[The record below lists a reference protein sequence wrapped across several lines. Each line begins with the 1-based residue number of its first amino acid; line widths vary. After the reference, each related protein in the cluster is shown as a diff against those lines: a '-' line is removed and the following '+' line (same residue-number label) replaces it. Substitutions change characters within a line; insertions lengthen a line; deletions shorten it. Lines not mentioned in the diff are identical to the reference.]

1 MFHFRTWSA
10 TTLEQMKRQSTPY
23 IYIYIDAKRR
33 ALRSKACSHTFF
45 PSKLEKPRML
55 ADSRYQGRSLVRKE
69 SATQLFTHNVMS
81 LFRVDDCKY
90 NKKSEKASQKS
101 KKERKKAKFR

>member
-1 MFHFRTWSA
+1 
-10 TTLEQMKRQSTPY
+10 MKRQSTPY

-33 ALRSKACSHTFF
+33 ALRSKACLYTFF
-45 PSKLEKPRML
+45 PSKLEMQRML

-90 NKKSEKASQKS
+90 NKKTRESVKKT
-101 KKERKKAKFR
+101 KKERKKAKKSEI